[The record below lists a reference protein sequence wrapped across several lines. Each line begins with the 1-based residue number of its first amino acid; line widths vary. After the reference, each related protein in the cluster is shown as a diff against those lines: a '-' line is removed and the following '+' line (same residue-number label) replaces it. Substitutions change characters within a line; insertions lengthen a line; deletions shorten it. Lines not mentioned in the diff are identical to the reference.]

1 MLSAI
6 VGFEIEVEDI
16 QAKFKLSQNKSVE
29 DIQGVI
35 EHLELSDKE
44 SDIELVQ
51 LMRNQAK
58 IC

>member
-44 SDIELVQ
+44 SDIELAQ
-51 LMRNQAK
+51 LMRHQAK